1 MLPPFSELAMRS
13 PSLQTLTVLLAFLSC
28 SAQLYSQSVIP
39 RKTSSIDSQGG
50 LEPFR
55 VTEVATAEL
64 GIVREIYVK
73 RGEPVV
79 AGMALGRLDDEQQK
93 VALKEAETEAQAT
106 GTIETARKEVAFNEK
121 RVSVTKALVDD
132 GKASPKELERYV
144 MELEI
149 ASAKLRAQE
158 ESKQISKVR
167 REKATLSLND
177 RTIRAPHDGIVDEI
191 YRDEGEYIAGNSPS
205 IVRLVDVSRL
215 RATFM
220 LPEELAEKFRN
231 RTDAEIRLPSH
242 LVVRGSIEY
251 ISPFASAEGRTIVMT
266 VLIENPDYT
275 IRSANCEL
283 VLP

>member
-1 MLPPFSELAMRS
+1 MLSLFFELTMRS
-13 PSLQTLTVLLAFLSC
+13 LCLQTLAVLFAFLSC

-39 RKTSSIDSQGG
+39 RNTSSIDSQGG

-64 GIVREIYVK
+64 GVVREIFVK

-79 AGMALGRLDDEQQK
+79 AGMPLGRLDDEQQK
-93 VALKEAETEAQAT
+93 VALKEAETEAYAT
-106 GTIETARKEVAFNEK
+106 GTVETARKEVAFNEK
-121 RVSVTKALVDD
+121 RVAVTRALVED
-132 GKASPKELERYV
+132 GKASPRELERYV

-167 REKATLSLND
+167 REKAALSLHD

-205 IVRLVDVSRL
+205 LVRLVDVSRL

-231 RTDAEIRLPSH
+231 RSEAEIRLPSH
-242 LVVRGSIEY
+242 AVVPGRVEY

-266 VLIENPDYT
+266 VLIDNSDHS
-275 IRSANCEL
+275 IRSAHCEL